1 MIQQRYPDVELK
13 VTASDLD
20 SEITPESSFN
30 VYDKVWIRL
39 EGYKQLIFAR
49 ITKTVKNLQD
59 PSKNKITVSNI
70 KIGSKIEQK
79 GTFFVVDDCK
89 VKQGAGEYFKGTLH
103 YYEISNAGDITAYPL
118 KNTVMSITVIKKM
131 NK

>member
-1 MIQQRYPDVELK
+1 MESK

-49 ITKTVKNLQD
+49 NTKTVKNLQD

-89 VKQGAGEYFKGTLH
+89 VKQGAGE
-103 YYEISNAGDITAYPL
+103 
-118 KNTVMSITVIKKM
+118 
-131 NK
+131 